1 MTDPDEIKAGQYELL
16 SEVWDEPIS
25 KLGEPYDFK
34 RHVKGD
40 IVTLNVEEAR
50 RLYTSGAVV
59 RKGEREKAAAQF
71 ALQQAQLALA
81 ALPPE
86 VREELEGKTAS
97 GSSEQVQ
104 SLEQQLEAA
113 KAAQAKAEADAAAA
127 KKALAEAT
135 KAPAK

>member
-1 MTDPDEIKAGQYELL
+1 MTDPDEIKAGQYELV
-16 SEVWDEPIS
+16 SEVWDEPKS
-25 KLGEPYDFK
+25 KLGEPYDFT

-86 VREELEGKTAS
+86 VREELEAQADPGTA
-97 GSSEQVQ
+97 EQVE
-104 SLEQQLEAA
+104 SLEKQLAEA
-113 KAAQAKAEADAAAA
+113 KAAQTKAEAEAAAA
-127 KKALAEAT
+127 KKALAAAQ
-135 KAPAK
+135 K